1 MGAGK
6 ALVLSAALTAGVY
19 LGLGFPGWTAGA
31 LGLLGFLGLGG
42 WPFTRIAFKTFPRD
56 FK

>member
-6 ALVLSAALTAGVY
+6 ALVLSAVLTAGVY
-19 LGLGFPGWTAGA
+19 LGLSFPGWVAGA

-42 WPFTRIAFKTFPRD
+42 WPITRIAFKTLPRD
-56 FK
+56 IK